1 MNIKKLLII
10 TVFIVGL
17 APKNTLSGSGYCMPC
32 SRNQYEAEEE
42 DADLRSVSTEPIER
56 AEQEEQ
62 QEAEQLIEFLEQQHP
77 TMQYESS
84 AAHERYPYSSQPAP
98 VSYHDQDPYAPCDTQ
113 FEERESQDEAEEPII
128 IYRVR

>member
-1 MNIKKLLII
+1 MKINSIHWVMKNFKPITIQLPIHLQISQEKDMKMNIKKLLII

-84 AAHERYPYSSQPAP
+84 AAHE
-98 VSYHDQDPYAPCDTQ
+98 
-113 FEERESQDEAEEPII
+113 
-128 IYRVR
+128 